1 MAGTALP
8 HPAPIY
14 PIRILS
20 AIALSS
26 WWENKNRKDT
36 FARMENEKHKK
47 EIEKLKAASER
58 ARQWAE
64 KNESTKIGYDPLKEP
79 DRPTRAYIGAKTKKM
94 QSRVT
99 QMGNRMER
107 EIEEKEGLL
116 QDIECPVDLKIRPL

>member
-1 MAGTALP
+1 
-8 HPAPIY
+8 
-14 PIRILS
+14 
-20 AIALSS
+20 
-26 WWENKNRKDT
+26 
-36 FARMENEKHKK
+36 MENEKHKK

-107 EIEEKEGLL
+107 EIEEKEGHTNMACNMRTRLL
-116 QDIECPVDLKIRPL
+116 PCL